1 MSRLAPVGA
10 GLFAFKDLRLSTVSE
25 QKPKENRPHLFKKG
39 QSGNPGGR
47 PKVAMAWKERCR
59 KFLEEDGGWEQLV
72 KIAKGQVPLTDP
84 MPALKLMAEYAY
96 GKPQQHVDV
105 TSQGEQ
111 IKAYV
116 GVDLDRV

>member
-1 MSRLAPVGA
+1 MPASRH
-10 GLFAFKDLRLSTVSE
+10 SE
-25 QKPKENRPHLFKKG
+25 HRPTSENLKPFVKG

-47 PKVAMAWKERCR
+47 PKVAAEFRERAQHIMDQEGFDILVNMARAKTPES
-59 KFLEEDGGWEQLV
+59 EDRRY
-72 KIAKGQVPLTDP
+72 ALT
-84 MPALKLMAEYAY
+84 KLIEYAY

-116 GVDLDRV
+116 GVELDRV